1 MSDMMSIDQLLGAS
15 LPDGW
20 REATPVTYSADWLSP
35 LQDFVAGGG
44 DHWDYQEDLVLS
56 INGLS
61 R

>member
-1 MSDMMSIDQLLGAS
+1 MSIYELLEAS
-15 LPDGW
+15 LPEGW
-20 REATPVTYSADWLSP
+20 RAPAPVLHTADWLSP

-44 DHWDYQEDLVLS
+44 DHNDYQEDLVMS